1 MRKQSALLWCLV
13 GIVCVMAPGR
23 AVADWWDNFSDLN
36 TYNDPNF
43 ATCDWTQIPN
53 YDANY
58 GWESDNPQWWFMP
71 LISNPLT
78 AFFDANYG
86 AMRIW
91 CEPHPFIP
99 NYAFAGMAPDD
110 GVHDPNAS
118 VTFWDDTTNH
128 YAITKVYYPGSPNDP
143 SDPNHDCGRSQIIM
157 HGHPSGQQ
165 GFCFEIDRHNCAYR
179 KMDQSYH
186 WAGHQF
192 HTFHSN
198 LQSGIGTNWR
208 NLTRIWVDPNGIK
221 AVNDPDPNNCDPN
234 DTTWLEPPES
244 NNRITSLDN
253 TKWLGTDIDQW
264 ERDGFWLL
272 MQFEI
277 DPNYAPGDPNGKFIK
292 GAIWNGDKYAWDGE
306 WLLTG
311 EMSGPYWSGGTDP
324 LQFYFSEGRTA
335 VASWSSDYVNW
346 GNGFP
351 VDVVYD
357 DFEARKGMFD
367 PNNPR
372 QLDLTITNGH
382 MGTINLNLDVPDP
395 TDPNTAAARLC
406 RYTNGTEIVLIAE
419 PLSGKSLKHWII
431 WDPNHPGDANYTS
444 TDTNTVLYLTM
455 DADWEVEAAFKCG
468 GGSDLVMPLGM
479 VLLALF
485 AGVVIRRKL

>member
-1 MRKQSALLWCLV
+1 MRKQSALIWCLV
-13 GIVCVMAPGR
+13 GVACLLAPSR
-23 AVADWWDNFSDLN
+23 AVAEWWDNFSDLN
-36 TYNDPNF
+36 TYNNPNF

-71 LISNPLT
+71 LIANPTT

-91 CEPHPFIP
+91 CEPMWMVPQF
-99 NYAFAGMAPDD
+99 AFAAMAPDD
-110 GVHDPNAS
+110 GVHDANAS
-118 VTFWDDTTNH
+118 ETYWDDTTNH
-128 YAITKVYYPGSPNDP
+128 YMMCQVFYPGSPNDF
-143 SDPNHDCGRSQIIM
+143 SDPNHDCGKAAILM
-157 HGHPSGQQ
+157 HGHPSGQK
-165 GFCFEIDRHNCAYR
+165 GYCFEIDFHNCAYR

-186 WAGHQF
+186 WKGHQF

-244 NNRITSLDN
+244 SNRIPALDN

-272 MQFEI
+272 MQFEM
-277 DPNYAPGDPNGKFIK
+277 DPNYDPGDPNGKFIK
-292 GAIWNGDKYAWDGE
+292 GAIWQGDKYAWDGE
-306 WLLTG
+306 WMLTG
-311 EMSGPYWSGGTDP
+311 ELCGPYWSGSTDP
-324 LQFYFSEGRTA
+324 MTFYCPEGRSA
-335 VASWSSDYVNW
+335 VASWSSDYQNW

-357 DFEARKGMFD
+357 DFEARDGLFD

-372 QLDLTITNGH
+372 LLDLAITNGH
-382 MGTINLNLDVPDP
+382 MGTVNLNPDVPDP
-395 TDPNTAAARLC
+395 NDPNTADARLC

-431 WDPNHPGDANYTS
+431 WDPNHPDDSNYVV
-444 TDTNTVLYLTM
+444 TDTNSVLYLTM
-455 DADWEVEAAFKCG
+455 NADWDIEAAFKCG
-468 GGSDLVMPLGM
+468 GGSELVMPLGM
-479 VLLALF
+479 VLFALF